1 MGRLLGK
8 KVIVHVHEYEISPRL
23 LNRFLFWV
31 VRTFADQI
39 LAVSKFLSQ
48 NPSLFPRDAKIIH
61 NTVKADFENQRFF
74 SPKKREEFRVLML
87 ASLRA
92 YKGVNEYL
100 QLAEML
106 PKLEFDLI
114 LSDSQEEVNQ
124 WTQSLTVPP
133 NVLVLPMQKQV
144 IPWYQN
150 SSLIVNLSH
159 KDKVLETF
167 GMTILE
173 GMYFGLPAIVP
184 TQGGVEELVENGVNG
199 YKIDY
204 TELEKIAEVIGE
216 ISSNVELWEKLS
228 QGACQKANDFSR
240 DRFNK
245 RLEEVLVSA

>member
-1 MGRLLGK
+1 MDTIPDSSSKCFGFTHAKASNPL
-8 KVIVHVHEYEISPRL
+8 
-23 LNRFLFWV
+23 
-31 VRTFADQI
+31 
-39 LAVSKFLSQ
+39 VSKL
-48 NPSLFPRDAKIIH
+48 L
-61 NTVKADFENQRFF
+61 
-74 SPKKREEFRVLML
+74 
-87 ASLRA
+87 
-92 YKGVNEYL
+92 
-100 QLAEML
+100 
-106 PKLEFDLI
+106 
-114 LSDSQEEVNQ
+114 
-124 WTQSLTVPP
+124 
-133 NVLVLPMQKQV
+133 
-144 IPWYQN
+144 
-150 SSLIVNLSH
+150 LIVNLSH